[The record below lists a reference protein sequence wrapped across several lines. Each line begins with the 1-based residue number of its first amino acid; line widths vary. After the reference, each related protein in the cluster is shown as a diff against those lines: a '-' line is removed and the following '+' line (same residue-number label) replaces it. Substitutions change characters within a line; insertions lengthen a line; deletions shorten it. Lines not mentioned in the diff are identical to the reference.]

1 MIPLVTRGVLV
12 ADSMLD
18 NAVKQKKDSMSG
30 QMSLFDFVGEEE
42 KKDYEIKVP
51 DVTEYTKEELLG
63 YEKEILGVYV
73 SGHPLD
79 EYTGMVK
86 KYVTNVTTDFEIDD
100 ETGETKVRDGN
111 NATIGGMIM
120 NKSVKTTKN
129 GQLMAYLTIEDLV
142 GTVEV
147 IVFPRNFLIN
157 RPVIDTADKVFVT
170 GRVQANADENAR
182 LICDKVIDF
191 NTIPRKLWIRF
202 ESEEEYQSKQS
213 ELNDIL
219 YNSDGKDSVII
230 YCTKENK
237 RIALPASRTVQVNSE
252 LLMKLKG
259 LYGDKN
265 VTTT

>member
-1 MIPLVTRGVLV
+1 
-12 ADSMLD
+12 
-18 NAVKQKKDSMSG
+18 
-30 QMSLFDFVGEEE
+30 MSLFDFVGEEE

-86 KYVTNVTTDFEIDD
+86 KYITNVTTDFEIDD

-111 NATIGGMIM
+111 TATIGGMIM

-157 RPVIDTADKVFVT
+157 RPVIDTA
-170 GRVQANADENAR
+170 
-182 LICDKVIDF
+182 
-191 NTIPRKLWIRF
+191 
-202 ESEEEYQSKQS
+202 KQS